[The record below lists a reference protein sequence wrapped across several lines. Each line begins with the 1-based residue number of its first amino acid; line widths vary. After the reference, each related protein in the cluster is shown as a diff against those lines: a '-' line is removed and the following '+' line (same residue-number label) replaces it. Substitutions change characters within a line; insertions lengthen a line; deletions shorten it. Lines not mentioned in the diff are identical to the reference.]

1 MLGRFRTSRACI
13 CNIEACT
20 RLDKDLRRDISR
32 DEALER
38 GFSKHNH
45 FLSSRRAEREKGAR
59 GIRGDSCTPSFASFL
74 VEFAYEKVMAR
85 DPHQDPKTHETHRSL
100 SFDFRS
106 RRGKRSRSTPLK
118 RRKHESHASLLVTL
132 TRNFSTLTEESK
144 VPLGTEVT

>member
-1 MLGRFRTSRACI
+1 MYFAW
-13 CNIEACT
+13 
-20 RLDKDLRRDISR
+20 KISR

-38 GFSKHNH
+38 FSKHNH

-59 GIRGDSCTPSFASFL
+59 GIRGDSYTPSFASFLILL